1 MLTRRHLL
9 LAPTAVFVNP
19 VTQAAQRNS
28 LADPLRVGVDT
39 SIFDSGLA
47 TALQRGFGRD
57 TGVAVQLV
65 RNPAT
70 TLLQALQNGE
80 LDALLN
86 NAPAAEALVEK
97 QGLLHDRRLVATTE
111 FVIVGPAAALHQ
123 TNQSVNAL
131 DVLRRIQAVG
141 AATPSAATFLSA
153 ADGSGLHLTEQ
164 ALWRAAGVA
173 PKGIWYVSTDA
184 ATLLAQT
191 RQQSAYTLVERGVW
205 MAQGGKP
212 LVVVAQNAPVLVGQ
226 VHVMR
231 GFHHKHPAGK
241 LFISW
246 ITGPKGQRVVH
257 GHKGYV

>member
-1 MLTRRHLL
+1 MLTRRHAL
-9 LAPTAVFVNP
+9 LASAVFVTNP
-19 VTQAAQRNS
+19 AVQAAQRSS

-80 LDALLN
+80 LDALIN

-111 FVIVGPAAALHQ
+111 FVIVGPAALPVEKA
-123 TNQSVNAL
+123 SSAL
-131 DVLRRIQAVG
+131 DTLRRIQTAG
-141 AATPSAATFLSA
+141 LATPSTATFLSA
-153 ADGSGLHLTEQ
+153 ADGSGLHLAEQ

-173 PKGIWYVSTDA
+173 PKGAWYVTTDA
-184 ATLLAQT
+184 NTLLAQT
-191 RQQSAYTLVERGVW
+191 RQQRAYTLVERGVW
-205 MAQGGKP
+205 AAQGGAQ
-212 LVVVAQNAPVLVGQ
+212 LVVWAQNDPVLAAQ
-226 VHVMR
+226 VHVMG

-241 LFISW
+241 LFASW
-246 ITGPKGQRVVH
+246 ITGPKGRRVVG
-257 GHKGYV
+257 GHKGYF